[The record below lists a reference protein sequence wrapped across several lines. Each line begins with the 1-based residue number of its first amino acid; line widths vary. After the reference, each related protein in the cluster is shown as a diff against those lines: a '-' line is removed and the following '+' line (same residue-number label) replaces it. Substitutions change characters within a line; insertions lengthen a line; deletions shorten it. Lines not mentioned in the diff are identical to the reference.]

1 MQSNFNQK
9 QKEAIS
15 LGFGPAMIL
24 AGPGSGKTYTLL
36 HRIEYI
42 IHKLNISPHN
52 ILVITF
58 TKAAAL
64 EMKERA
70 KKSLNNSKESPFFGT
85 FHSYFYSVLKQSYE
99 YQNFSIITSKLKKQN
114 LEQLLKLKYP
124 KIRISNNL
132 LTDILSCISKQKN
145 QVSCKSD
152 IENLGFTEEEFIQL
166 NREYTDFNHE
176 NKLMDYDDIMLLSL
190 KVLKNNK
197 TLLDLLQKQIKY
209 VLIDEFQDVNG
220 IQYELIKIL
229 VSKWKNIFVV
239 GDDDQ
244 SIYKFRGAKEE
255 NFRRF
260 ERDFYPVKKVVLDI
274 NYRCPRRVVLVSS
287 KLISY
292 NSQRYFK
299 QLTAGKQKEGIVN
312 TKCFLSKKEELDY
325 IIELIKLHKQNQNV
339 SEMAVLCRTN
349 SQLSYFSERLKKE
362 KIEFYIKE
370 KPNSFYEK
378 TWIKPIVGYCM
389 FASGV
394 DRSRKRLFTFM
405 NMPMRYIKREN
416 FSECFE
422 DKINLVGEYITESIQ
437 KEQLLKL
444 DTIINCISNL
454 KPLVAINYILKVVG
468 YESYIIQKCNSKE
481 NLLEWMEC
489 IKDLKERAGMYSSLR
504 EWMEFVKWEEDIETI
519 TNCSKKGHEPI
530 KLYTFHG
537 AKGLEFPNV
546 VIPHLNEGSV
556 PYGKD
561 LKEEELEEERRMFY
575 VAITRCSENLW
586 ITCVENDTKKDTVS
600 RFIKECAL
608 TVSK

>member
-1 MQSNFNQK
+1 MQSNFNEK

-24 AGPGSGKTYTLL
+24 AGPGSGKTKTLL
-36 HRIEYI
+36 HRIEYLTNE
-42 IHKLNISPHN
+42 LNISPQH

-64 EMKERA
+64 ELKERA
-70 KKSLNNSKESPFFGT
+70 NKILKFSKESPFYGT

-99 YQNFSIITSKLKKQN
+99 YQNFSIISLKTKKQN

-124 KIRISNNL
+124 KMRISNNL
-132 LTDILSCISKQKN
+132 LMDVLSCISKQKN
-145 QVSCKSD
+145 QVSCLKD
-152 IENLGFTEEEFIQL
+152 IENLGFTEEEFLKL
-166 NREYTDFNHE
+166 NREYTNFNYD
-176 NKLMDYDDIMLLSL
+176 NDLMDYDDIMLLSL
-190 KVLKNNK
+190 KLLKSNK
-197 TLLDLLQKQIKY
+197 SALNILQKQIKY
-209 VLIDEFQDVNG
+209 VLVDEFQDVNS
-220 IQYELIKIL
+220 IQYDLIRML
-229 VSKWKNIFVV
+229 TSKRKNIFVV

-274 NYRCPRRVVLVSS
+274 NYRCPKKVVAISS
-287 KLISY
+287 KLISC
-292 NSQRYFK
+292 NQKRYFK
-299 QLTAGKQKEGIVN
+299 QLTAGKETEGNVYAKSFFSKHEEINFIVDLIK
-312 TKCFLSKKEELDY
+312 THKKEES
-325 IIELIKLHKQNQNV
+325 I
-339 SEMAVLCRTN
+339 SEMVVLCRTN

-362 KIEFYIKE
+362 NIAFYMKE
-370 KPNSFYEK
+370 KPVSFYEK
-378 TWIKPIVGYCM
+378 TWIKPIIGYGM

-394 DRSRKRLFTFM
+394 DKSRKRLFTFM
-405 NMPMRYIKREN
+405 NVPMRYIKREN
-416 FSECFE
+416 FADCFE
-422 DKINLVGEYITESIQ
+422 GELNLKMDKITDVVQ
-437 KEQLLKL
+437 KAQMLKL
-444 DTIINCISNL
+444 DEILNCIGKQ

-468 YESYIIQKCNSKE
+468 YEAYAMQKFNSIE
-481 NLLEWMEC
+481 NLKEWKES
-489 IKDLKERAGMYSSLR
+489 IKELKERARMYSSLR
-504 EWMEFVKWEEDIETI
+504 EWMEFVKWEEEFETI
-519 TNCSKKGHEPI
+519 TNYSMKIQEPI

-546 VIPHLNEGSV
+546 IIPHLNEGSV
-556 PYGKD
+556 PYGKN

-575 VAITRCSENLW
+575 VALTRCSENLW